1 MMNLPEIGDVIDDT
15 YEIRDILGKGGMGA
29 VYLARQINMD
39 RDVAMK
45 ILVASGPKFE
55 EMVKRF
61 RREVMAIRNLSHP
74 NTVRIYDFRDDP
86 EGLLYY
92 TMEALRGETLKDLM
106 RREGPISPKRVKHVV
121 RQVLKSLS
129 EAHSYGIVHR
139 DLKPANIM
147 LVDMHGE
154 TDFAKVLDFGIAKV
168 FSESDDDEELTSA
181 GIVVGTLRYMAP
193 EQIAE
198 KHVGPPTDLYGL
210 GLIAVEMLSG
220 QSVFA
225 GTGQWNLI
233 HQQISDDPVPIPDA
247 ILNTAL
253 GQVLKTCVEK
263 SYEAR
268 FPTADAM
275 LKALDQIPESALETA
290 PLFER
295 APGGEGFVATAG
307 AKGAP
312 VDDAATMITESPFAA
327 DGSMPAPSVATQ
339 APTVQTPT
347 AQTQRPTREPAIT
360 GNFGASAAAASQ
372 PASGSFG
379 APASQSQPFAAAPG
393 AEAMP
398 QMGTFQ
404 SPAKPASKSKA
415 LPIAAIVI
423 LLLAGGGAAW
433 VLTQGGGEGG
443 QEAVAHASAQQ
454 AGGQGAVGEAPAA
467 QAAAPTVEE
476 ASAEEAAA
484 GGEEVAAQLVRV
496 RSEGVR
502 AMVFAGDELMGR
514 TPISI
519 EVSDTPVELRL
530 EATGYETL
538 TTTLEPGGP
547 VEVDVALVEEAA
559 EAQDEEVVAERDEAP
574 SARESSG
581 SERST
586 GSRSG
591 ASARN
596 SGARSERG
604 GASTRRAA
612 PEPEDEPAAAAADDG
627 WVDLGAVAPREDDSR
642 KKTEKKTAPPADDGW
657 VDIAAPAPEEEK
669 KEEVE
674 IPLF

>member
-1 MMNLPEIGDVIDDT
+1 MMNLPELGDVIDDT

-45 ILVASGPKFE
+45 ILVASGPKFD

-233 HQQISDDPVPIPDA
+233 HQQISDDPVPIPEA

-295 APGGEGFVATAG
+295 APGGEGFVAKAGVTA
-307 AKGAP
+307 AP
-312 VDDAATMITESPFAA
+312 VDEAATMITESPFAA
-327 DGSMPAPSVATQ
+327 DGSMPAPTGK
-339 APTVQTPT
+339 T
-347 AQTQRPTREPAIT
+347 AAVPRPRPSREHVNT
-360 GNFGASAAAASQ
+360 GNFGGSAAASQ
-372 PASGSFG
+372 PVSGSFG
-379 APASQSQPFAAAPG
+379 EPSAQSQPFAATAG
-393 AEAMP
+393 ADAMP
-398 QMGTFQ
+398 NLGTFQ
-404 SPAKPASKSKA
+404 NAAKPASKSKV

-433 VLTQGGGEGG
+433 VLTQGGGQDGE
-443 QEAVAHASAQQ
+443 E
-454 AGGQGAVGEAPAA
+454 VGA
-467 QAAAPTVEE
+467 QAAMQQAEGQGEANHAPVEE
-476 ASAEEAAA
+476 AAVPTTEEATAGEEA
-484 GGEEVAAQLVRV
+484 SGGEEVAVQLIRV

-502 AMVFAGDELMGR
+502 AMVFVGDELMGR

-519 EVSDTPVELRL
+519 EVGDRAVELRL
-530 EATGYETL
+530 EASGFETL
-538 TTTLEPGGP
+538 TTVLEPGGP
-547 VEVDVALVEEAA
+547 EEVDLALVEDTSS
-559 EAQDEEVVAERDEAP
+559 AQEEEVVAEREEA
-574 SARESSG
+574 SSGRESSG
-581 SERST
+581 SERPSS
-586 GSRSG
+586 SRSG
-591 ASARN
+591 ASVRD
-596 SGARSERG
+596 SGARSQS
-604 GASTRRAA
+604 ARRPAREPAEEQAA
-612 PEPEDEPAAAAADDG
+612 PKASDG
-627 WVDLGAVAPREDDSR
+627 WVDLGAIAPREDDSR
-642 KKTEKKTAPPADDGW
+642 KKKTAPPADDGW
-657 VDIAAPAPEEEK
+657 VDIAAPPPEEEK
-669 KEEVE
+669 KEEVD

>member
-1 MMNLPEIGDVIDDT
+1 MMNLPELGDVIDDT

-210 GLIAVEMLSG
+210 GLIAIEMLSG

-233 HQQISDDPVPIPDA
+233 HQQISDDPVPIPEA

-295 APGGEGFVATAG
+295 APGGEGFVAAGG
-307 AKGAP
+307 AKAAP

-327 DGSMPAPSVATQ
+327 DGSMPAPSAA
-339 APTVQTPT
+339 APVGQP
-347 AQTQRPTREPAIT
+347 QRVGREPAIT

-372 PASGSFG
+372 PVSGSFG
-379 APASQSQPFAAAPG
+379 APAAQSQPFATAPG
-393 AEAMP
+393 AEALP

-404 SPAKPASKSKA
+404 SPEKPASKSKA
-415 LPIAAIVI
+415 LPIAAILI

-443 QEAVAHASAQQ
+443 EEAVAQATAEPTAGQPQ
-454 AGGQGAVGEAPAA
+454 AGDAPAPE
-467 QAAAPTVEE
+467 AAAQP
-476 ASAEEAAA
+476 EEAAA
-484 GGEEVAAQLVRV
+484 AEAGTAEAETQLVRV

-519 EVSDTPVELRL
+519 EVGDAPVALRL
-530 EATGYETL
+530 EATGFETL
-538 TTTLEPGGP
+538 TTVLEPGGP
-547 VEVDVALVEEAA
+547 AEVDLALIEE
-559 EAQDEEVVAERDEAP
+559 EGTEQEEEEVVAEREEAS
-574 SARESSG
+574 SARASSE
-581 SERST
+581 SERSS

-591 ASARN
+591 ASGRD

-604 GASTRRAA
+604 GDTRRAA
-612 PEPEDEPAAAAADDG
+612 EQAQEPAEEQAAAPADDG
-627 WVDLGAVAPREDDSR
+627 WVDLGAVAPREDDS
-642 KKTEKKTAPPADDGW
+642 KKKKTAPADDGW
-657 VDIAAPAPEEEK
+657 VDIAAPAPQEEK
-669 KEEVE
+669 KEEVD